1 MFFKE
6 MIEIKNNNYRIEIEK
21 FNLILE
27 DKFCSIKS
35 KEKFIKEQKL
45 NEKTIEFLKEFYEKY
60 IDLKVKFTETI
71 NDYKLYDELLKY
83 ISEQCGYSYKLS
95 RDFKHISDNMKK
107 GIYHELDVTEIEK
120 DIQNILYIINLYD

>member
-1 MFFKE
+1 MILENFLFCYNIILLDNRINYRIDCIILMLFKE
-6 MIEIKNNNYRIEIEK
+6 MIKIKNNNYKIEIEK
-21 FNLILE
+21 LNIIIE
-27 DKFCSIKS
+27 DNFYSVES
-35 KEKFIKEQKL
+35 KEKFIKEQKI

-95 RDFKHISDNMKK
+95 RDFHI
-107 GIYHELDVTEIEK
+107 Y
-120 DIQNILYIINLYD
+120 QII